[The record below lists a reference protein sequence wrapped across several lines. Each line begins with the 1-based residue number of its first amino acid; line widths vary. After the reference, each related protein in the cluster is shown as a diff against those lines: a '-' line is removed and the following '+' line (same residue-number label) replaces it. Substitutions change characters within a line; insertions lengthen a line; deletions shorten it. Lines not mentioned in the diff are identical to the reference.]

1 MAQYKKDGL
10 SSQRYSRKTGG
21 TGFRYF
27 GRYLYKCDGSLP
39 RHLRIR
45 PKWNRMGLE
54 PNLSEILNG
63 TEFNYTLRDTDYR
76 IRLSVDDYE
85 MQTDRFSVKSRDAF
99 GASFGKAVL
108 VVYPHNEEKT
118 VLKIFGES
126 SSPMGVTLKQCSG
139 NDISWEMN
147 TADNYRFIIEGLN
160 PALKY
165 KLAIR
170 VKRLL

>member
-1 MAQYKKDGL
+1 
-10 SSQRYSRKTGG
+10 
-21 TGFRYF
+21 
-27 GRYLYKCDGSLP
+27 
-39 RHLRIR
+39 
-45 PKWNRMGLE
+45 MGLE

-63 TEFNYTLRDTDYR
+63 TEFNYTLRDTYYR

-99 GASFGKAVL
+99 GASFREGGL

-118 VLKIFGES
+118 VLKVFGES
-126 SSPMGVTLKQCSG
+126 SSPVGVTLKQCSG

-165 KLAIR
+165 KLAIQGKTTPVEVGVDGKASFTYPCKGTVR
-170 VKRLL
+170 VRLYGK